1 MLCVCLLGL
10 DLPNKAVRILSKK
23 GYRRSL
29 GRMTTL
35 PSGGHV
41 SIVTDMRLQQSVK
54 DSD

>member
-10 DLPNKAVRILSKK
+10 DLPNKAMRILSKK
-23 GYRRSL
+23 DYRRSL

-41 SIVTDMRLQQSVK
+41 SIVIDVRLQ
-54 DSD
+54 